1 MKVKKTISIILYI
14 LAAMFLL
21 IYSWAEIMPNLML
34 SETGRLFLLCG
45 SCLFLYIGGLIKSK
59 IEKNN
64 KAMKINL
71 WIFFILYLVLLI
83 TLTLF
88 DPMWRQKWI

>member
-45 SCLFLYIGGLIKSK
+45 SCLFLYVGGLIKSK
-59 IEKNN
+59 IENNN

-71 WIFFILYLVLLI
+71 KVSKNYE
-83 TLTLF
+83 
-88 DPMWRQKWI
+88 

>member
-34 SETGRLFLLCG
+34 SETGRLLLLCG
-45 SCLFLYIGGLIKSK
+45 SCLFLYIGGLIKK
-59 IEKNN
+59 KNKKNN